1 MHKPCLVGID
11 VSAYTLEVALAGPEP
26 GPISATFDNTPTGH
40 RRLIRW
46 ITKRGRSARV
56 GLEATGVYSL
66 EVALALDRH
75 PRTEVMVVNPRAIK
89 NYAGARLQRAKT
101 DSVDAQLILDFVQR
115 MEFVSWKPP
124 KDEVLQLQAITR
136 RMNQLKVEVNREA
149 NRLHAEG
156 YRSSS
161 TGLIERDI
169 QVHIRHLQGRI
180 RRLEE
185 EGIALVLSVPELSE
199 KFHHL
204 LSIPGIGQTSALRL
218 IAELAVLPVDM
229 KAPQWVAQAG
239 LDPRPYESGDS
250 IHPPRRIT
258 KAGNKY
264 LRAALFMPA
273 LVAIRHQPQ
282 VKAFYDK
289 LITAGKK
296 PMQAV
301 IAVMRKLLH
310 AIWGVWNYNQD
321 FEGHKFYR
329 MSA

>member
-11 VSAYTLEVALAGPEP
+11 VSAHTLEVALAGPEP
-26 GPISATFDNTPTGH
+26 SPTRSTFDNTPAGH

-66 EVALALDRH
+66 EVALTLDRH

-101 DSVDAQLILDFVQR
+101 DPVDAQLILDFVQR
-115 MEFVSWKPP
+115 MDFVPWKPP
-124 KDEVLQLQAITR
+124 LDEVLQLQAITR
-136 RMNQLKVEVNREA
+136 RMNQLKVEVTRET
-149 NRLHAEG
+149 NRLHAEA
-156 YRSSS
+156 YRFSSS
-161 TGLIERDI
+161 PLIERDI
-169 QVHIRHLQGRI
+169 QVHIRHLQRRI

-204 LSIPGIGQTSALRL
+204 LSIPGIAQTSALRL

-239 LDPRPYESGDS
+239 LEPRPYESGHS

-273 LVAIRHQPQ
+273 LVAIRYQPQ

-321 FEGHKFYR
+321 FEGHKFTK
-329 MSA
+329 